1 MKESYEIEAKD
12 ELRPAAIGKGL
23 IKQRNTDIRTDKVH
37 WLETFETK
45 PQRLVYDIF
54 EGLRQLARTEL
65 YLPLKRF
72 ECHFS
77 KYEAGGFYKRHS
89 DRHANLP
96 SRVLSCVIYL
106 SDLMTVDGG
115 ELVLYLQDEPPVI
128 IQPTP
133 GKIIVFDSSIE
144 HEVKPCSTVR
154 RSLTGWL
161 RTDLHPNINL

>member
-1 MKESYEIEAKD
+1 MWSPFKDCFLNDFCRQSYWFSDCFLNPDQVHILLKESYEIEAKD

-96 SRVLSCVIYL
+96 SRVLSCV
-106 SDLMTVDGG
+106 
-115 ELVLYLQDEPPVI
+115 
-128 IQPTP
+128 
-133 GKIIVFDSSIE
+133 
-144 HEVKPCSTVR
+144 
-154 RSLTGWL
+154 
-161 RTDLHPNINL
+161 